1 VQLSEIEAW
10 LAHASSDYNNAAII
24 FDPRQAAGSM
34 QRLRGQGVRVIEYSF
49 TAASV
54 GRLAVGLHN
63 ALRNRAL
70 VLPDDP
76 DLIDELSDVRIRET
90 SPNTYRL
97 NHDQGQHD
105 DRAISL
111 ALCIQHLLHKPQV
124 DFKAIDLSG
133 AQVGVGSRWA
143 SLGPSWRDD
152 PRPV

>member
-1 VQLSEIEAW
+1 V
-10 LAHASSDYNNAAII
+10 
-24 FDPRQAAGSM
+24 F
-34 QRLRGQGVRVIEYSF
+34 RVVEYSF

-76 DLIDELSDVRIRET
+76 DLIDELSNVRIKET

-97 NHDQGQHD
+97 DDDQDQHD

-111 ALCIQHLLHKPQV
+111 ALCIQHPLNKPQV
-124 DFKAIDLSG
+124 DIRGLDLSG
-133 AQVGVGSRWA
+133 AQVGVGSRWS

-152 PRPV
+152 PRPA